1 MFLGYSIGSAPIVGY
16 NYGAKNKTELQNIFK
31 KSIGVLFMF
40 SLFITVAS
48 VVFAGPISKIYV
60 GYDQGLFELTVM
72 AFRLFS
78 LSYLIAG
85 YNIYASAF
93 FTALNNGFVSAVISF
108 ARTLLFQIVCV
119 FALPAIF
126 GKGAI
131 WLSITVA
138 ETFALVVSVAFI
150 VSKNK
155 RYHYIKSKSDGNL

>member
-1 MFLGYSIGSAPIVGY
+1 
-16 NYGAKNKTELQNIFK
+16 
-31 KSIGVLFMF
+31 MF

-78 LSYLIAG
+78 LSYLVAG

-131 WLSITVA
+131 WMSITVA